1 VAAIL
6 AVTKNPGGGDRA
18 KLERFY
24 RREVSADYRKLVDD
38 VAQWRRDK
46 EAVERLIPTTM
57 IAKDADKPRET
68 FVLLRGEYDKKG
80 EKVAAGV
87 PSILPPWP
95 KDQATNR
102 LGFAKWL
109 LAPSNPLT
117 ARVTVNRFWQQY
129 FGIGLVKTTEDFGQQ
144 GEAPSHP
151 ELLDWLAVRFETNGW
166 DVKALQKLIVTS
178 ATYRQSSK
186 ESPALLAKD
195 PENRLLAHGARFR
208 ADAEV
213 VRDAALFDGG
223 LLVERVGGHSVKPW
237 QPTGLWEAVSYNNS
251 QKYVPDTG
259 DGEYRRSLYT
269 YWKRQSPPPNMLAL
283 DASTRESC
291 VVRRPRTNTPLQAL
305 VLLNDPQFVEASR
318 AMAARIMTE
327 APDDAEKRMVFGFK
341 LVTGRA
347 PRADELEVLLG
358 LYRRQLEVF
367 GKDKES
373 VEKLL
378 SVGAFQC
385 DRKLNRCELAAWAT
399 VASVIFNLD
408 ESLTKG

>member
-1 VAAIL
+1 
-6 AVTKNPGGGDRA
+6 
-18 KLERFY
+18 
-24 RREVSADYRKLVDD
+24 
-38 VAQWRRDK
+38 
-46 EAVERLIPTTM
+46 
-57 IAKDADKPRET
+57 
-68 FVLLRGEYDKKG
+68 
-80 EKVAAGV
+80 
-87 PSILPPWP
+87 
-95 KDQATNR
+95 
-102 LGFAKWL
+102 
-109 LAPSNPLT
+109 
-117 ARVTVNRFWQQY
+117 
-129 FGIGLVKTTEDFGQQ
+129 
-144 GEAPSHP
+144 
-151 ELLDWLAVRFETNGW
+151 
-166 DVKALQKLIVTS
+166 
-178 ATYRQSSK
+178 
-186 ESPALLAKD
+186 
-195 PENRLLAHGARFR
+195 
-208 ADAEV
+208 
-213 VRDAALFDGG
+213 
-223 LLVERVGGHSVKPW
+223 
-237 QPTGLWEAVSYNNS
+237 
-251 QKYVPDTG
+251 
-259 DGEYRRSLYT
+259 
-269 YWKRQSPPPNMLAL
+269 MLAL